1 MEENV
6 YKEVFERTLRAE
18 DVDYK
23 IAAVL
28 ESHPE
33 SLGWVHGEPRVEFI
47 FVFRDVLCNIVILVY
62 GLHIPL
68 PVVKEFK
75 HFRMTMNL

>member
-23 IAAVL
+23 VF
-28 ESHPE
+28 
-33 SLGWVHGEPRVEFI
+33 VE
-47 FVFRDVLCNIVILVY
+47 IVN
-62 GLHIPL
+62 
-68 PVVKEFK
+68 
-75 HFRMTMNL
+75 NL

>member
-1 MEENV
+1 MEDKI

-33 SLGWVHGEPRVEFI
+33 SLGWDHGEPRVENLGNGMVKLSI
-47 FVFRDVLCNIVILVY
+47 QLVKY
-62 GLHIPL
+62 P
-68 PVVKEFK
+68 VKEQGK
-75 HFRMTMNL
+75 KMGM

>member
-28 ESHPE
+28 ESHY
-33 SLGWVHGEPRVEFI
+33 LG
-47 FVFRDVLCNIVILVY
+47 Y
-62 GLHIPL
+62 
-68 PVVKEFK
+68 
-75 HFRMTMNL
+75 

>member
-33 SLGWVHGEPRVEFI
+33 SLGWVHGEPRVENLGNGM
-47 FVFRDVLCNIVILVY
+47 VKLS
-62 GLHIPL
+62 IPL
-68 PVVKEFK
+68 AKYPVKEEEK
-75 HFRMTMNL
+75 RMEI

>member
-1 MEENV
+1 MNRWEGENMEENV

-33 SLGWVHGEPRVEFI
+33 SLGWVHGEPRVENLKRM
-47 FVFRDVLCNIVILVY
+47 VVLN
-62 GLHIPL
+62 
-68 PVVKEFK
+68 
-75 HFRMTMNL
+75 